1 MLYGEI
7 ITVCSEIHTKHINT
21 QSGHNVHWVLNLVV
35 HTHPK
40 EWSRRTV
47 NKLSSR
53 GLRPQDM
60 QHADVI
66 PELWKQEHVWGRS
79 NSPGPVCCATSV

>member
-1 MLYGEI
+1 MLYREI
-7 ITVCSEIHTKHINT
+7 IAVCSEIHTKHTNT

-35 HTHPK
+35 HTRPK
-40 EWSRRTV
+40 GLSTRTV
-47 NKLSSR
+47 YKLSTR

-66 PELWKQEHVWGRS
+66 PEMWKQERVWNLS
-79 NSPGPVCCATSV
+79 KSPGPVCCAASI